1 MAGFDDIIGQDGIVK
16 HMKNAI
22 KLSKISHAYILNGE
36 KGMGKKTIA
45 KAFATTILCEKKGDT
60 PCMECHS
67 CKQLM
72 SDNHPDVKWIIHE
85 KPATISV
92 DDIRE
97 QINNDVVVKPYSSEY
112 KIYIMDEAEKMNVQA
127 QNALLKTIE
136 EPPSYTIIMLLVS
149 NKESFLQTILSR
161 CVSLDVKPLDKKTI
175 AQYLIKN
182 CKMPDYQA
190 NMAADFSSGN
200 LGRAIR
206 LVTMETF
213 TEMKEMLL
221 LHMKSMFSANT
232 ADIGG
237 YIKEL
242 NSFKDNISEYI
253 DLLVA
258 WFRDVLI
265 FKASKDI
272 NQIIF
277 KDQIGLI
284 ERYAKQLSYE
294 GIENIFI
301 AADKALTRLRA
312 NVNFELTMELMLMTI
327 RDGLE

>member
-1 MAGFDDIIGQDGIVK
+1 MAGFDDIIGQSGIVN

-45 KAFATTILCEKKGDT
+45 KAFAMTILCEKKGEI
-60 PCMECHS
+60 PCMQCHS
-67 CKQLM
+67 CKQVL
-72 SDNHPDVKWIIHE
+72 SDNHPDVKWITHE
-85 KPATISV
+85 KPSTISV

-97 QINNDVVVKPYSSEY
+97 QINNDVVVKPYSSDY

-136 EPPSYTIIMLLVS
+136 EPPHYAIIMLLVN
-149 NKESFLQTILSR
+149 NKETFLQTILSR
-161 CVSLDVKPLDKKTI
+161 CVSLDVKPLDRNTI
-175 AQYLIKN
+175 SAYLIKN

-190 NMAADFSSGN
+190 KMAADFASGN

-206 LVTMETF
+206 LATMESF

-221 LHMKSMFSANT
+221 SHMKNMFSANV
-232 ADIGG
+232 ADIGV
-237 YIKEL
+237 YIKDL
-242 NSFKDNISEYI
+242 NSYKDNISEYI
-253 DLLVA
+253 DLMVA

-265 FKASKDI
+265 YKASKDI
-272 NQIIF
+272 NPLIF
-277 KDQIGLI
+277 KEQITLI

-294 GIENIFI
+294 GIEDIFV
-301 AADKALTRLRA
+301 AADKALMRLRA

-327 RDGLE
+327 RDGL